1 MPFHAITK
9 RGDGSWIVAEMTNQ
23 QHPRA
28 DQSEGRVVLGRAEG
42 KYDVVVVGGGPA
54 GMGAALGAR
63 DSGAERVLILDRE
76 PEIGG
81 ILLQC
86 IHSGFGL
93 HYFREELTGPEYA
106 ERFLAK
112 AIDQDIDLLTD
123 SYVSGVTVDS
133 SGARRCG

>member
-1 MPFHAITK
+1 MLDVQTTDLHKWHKCNTWPFTCH
-9 RGDGSWIVAEMTNQ
+9 RG
-23 QHPRA
+23 
-28 DQSEGRVVLGRAEG
+28 EGINLIMLGRMERS
-42 KYDVVVVGGGPA
+42 YDVVVVGGGPA

-106 ERFLAK
+106 QRFLEK
-112 AIDQDIDLLTD
+112 VIDHDVDLATN
-123 SYVSGVTVDS
+123 SY
-133 SGARRCG
+133 